1 MNATHDLGGLL
12 GFGPIPSFGDERSFE
27 AAWEARVFAI
37 LRCLLYAGLFTVDE
51 LRYAV
56 ERLPPDTYHRASY
69 FERWAYAIEALAVQK
84 GALAEDQRREI
95 AAIGTPED
103 A

>member
-1 MNATHDLGGLL
+1 MSRPHDLGGLL
-12 GFGPIPSFGDERSFE
+12 GLGPIPALDDARSFE

-56 ERLPPDTYHRASY
+56 ECLPAETYHRASY
-69 FERWAYAIEALAVQK
+69 FERWTYAIETLCVQK
-84 GALAEDQRREI
+84 GALTEDARRRV
-95 AAIGTPED
+95 AAIGSPE
-103 A
+103 AS